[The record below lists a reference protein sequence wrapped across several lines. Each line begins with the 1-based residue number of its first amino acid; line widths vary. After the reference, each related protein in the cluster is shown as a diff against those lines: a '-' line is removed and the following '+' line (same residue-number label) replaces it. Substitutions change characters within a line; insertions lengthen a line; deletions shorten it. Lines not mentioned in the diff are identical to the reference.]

1 MVQTLVLATRF
12 NNLQNRIDAVLGNPA
27 NTSSTTGYAQ
37 PVRSQQVEALNYRA
51 VNWSIVSSV
60 SNTSVITINNH
71 GFQDGDLV
79 LYSNGGNDDAYGL
92 TDHTYYYVNRT
103 GTNTFTLH
111 TDLPVNDSTKIPVA
125 VGGST
130 GTHSLSEVQG
140 NKITADQWS
149 RIYLDVMAARVHQ
162 TGTNPLADFE
172 PVAQVDKIEEQILSD
187 LENVM
192 TSVEGNLFAQGTGQ
206 FELDDLRD
214 GTNTT
219 LSKQRFLN
227 WNGTLTHEFSVNWQN
242 ANERQGYFNASGE
255 IRFFSSITGGSG
267 LKTNDWRSLLSNAG
281 TVTFARA
288 GTTTSG
294 SANVAAN
301 VGNYNGLSS
310 SYTIIADYQGSDYVD
325 NNWDIAV
332 REISPTEIRFRIR
345 FQDLD
350 NPPSQAPFFDIDEDV
365 TGTLASSVQL
375 FRPAGQFTVGTQDY
389 VSVDIAPVTGTLLQ
403 SI

>member
-1 MVQTLVLATRF
+1 MPTSILATRF
-12 NNLQNRIDAVLGNPA
+12 NLLQDRIAAVYGDPA
-27 NTSSTTGYAQ
+27 NSSSTTGYAQ
-37 PVRSQQVEALNYRA
+37 PVRSSNVDPISYRT
-51 VNWSIVSSV
+51 VNWSIVGSV
-60 SNTSVITINNH
+60 ANDGTITINSH

-79 LYSNGGNDDAYGL
+79 LYSNGGNDDAYRL
-92 TDHTYYYVNRT
+92 EDEQYYYVNRT
-103 GTNTFTLH
+103 GANTFTLH
-111 TDLPVNDSTKIPVA
+111 SYLPVNSSTKIAVA

-149 RIYLDVMAARVHQ
+149 RIYLDIMAARVHQ

-172 PVAQVDKIEEQILSD
+172 PVAQVDKVEEQVITD
-187 LENVM
+187 LETLM

-214 GTNTT
+214 GTGTT

-227 WNGTLTHEFSVNWQN
+227 WNGTLTHEFTVTWQN
-242 ANERQGYFNASGE
+242 AAERQGYFNASGE
-255 IRFFSSITGGSG
+255 IRFFASITGGSG

-281 TVTFARA
+281 TITFSRA

-294 SANVAAN
+294 SATVAAN
-301 VGNYNGLSS
+301 IGNYNGLTSN
-310 SYTIIADYQGSDYVD
+310 YKIIASYSGSDYVD
-325 NNWDIAV
+325 NEWDIAV
-332 REISPTEIRFRIR
+332 REISATELRFRIR

-365 TGTLASSVQL
+365 TGTLSSSVQL
-375 FRPAGQFTVGTQDY
+375 LRPAGEMTIGTTTY
-389 VSVDIAPVTGTLLQ
+389 TTVDIAPVTGTLLQ